1 MLKCVAPG
9 CGYDASVI
17 LMGMSLCQVHREDW
31 LQVQLAY
38 YRTLSKEQLRTYQA
52 YMAGVTEEFL
62 KEHQA
67 AVGTSLT

>member
-1 MLKCVAPG
+1 
-9 CGYDASVI
+9 
-17 LMGMSLCQVHREDW
+17 MGMSLCQVHREDW

-62 KEHQA
+62 KERQA
-67 AVGTSLT
+67 AVGTPDGPQVSVQ